1 MHRRTGIAF
10 LRKVEHAVTPN
21 KTQSYRRHA
30 TFGPRHGYCRL
41 SAVAGAAA
49 TYIAGYKSPR
59 TPCSSPLPPPPPSPP
74 GRLINAC
81 ASREHHCAFH
91 ERPPTWNSC
100 FDRSPHAAQG
110 YALKGQRRSDF
121 ALVVIDRK
129 DRWTRGAPRAVS
141 ELEGSQLGRRC
152 SSSSVN
158 GRWRKSSLLE
168 SFHVFSLPAL
178 IPCGNETRRFRRI
191 IKRFAW
197 NFINVT

>member
-41 SAVAGAAA
+41 SAVADAAA

-59 TPCSSPLPPPPPSPP
+59 TPCSSPLPPRAPRSANK
-74 GRLINAC
+74 RLRLTWTPLCVSWEASHLKQLFRPFSAC
-81 ASREHHCAFH
+81 GSRLRVEGTKTK
-91 ERPPTWNSC
+91 R
-100 FDRSPHAAQG
+100 
-110 YALKGQRRSDF
+110 F

-141 ELEGSQLGRRC
+141 ELEGSQLRRRC